1 MRKRTTYT
9 LLVVALLLFALA
21 VAVYLRQKA
30 PPEVARLLPDS
41 DAIVFLDLQPLRTL
55 THFERS
61 PVARS
66 ATYQQFIDA
75 TGIVAE
81 RDLDRVAFA
90 LHGMADPTGP
100 NGAVAFSEV
109 FEGHFDSNR
118 LARYLGSIAIAQEVY
133 AGRTVYAIRSENRTL
148 RVVILA
154 YDTIAASNM
163 PTAEQIHSIIE
174 RQQAAASPFSGSSL
188 LEARYRD
195 VPAFSSAWA
204 IGQIAR
210 PFAPA
215 GDQHAHIQ
223 LLGLE
228 LPVPADAT
236 LIASVRL
243 SPGISNGLHLDGGGR
258 VAFRVDE
265 IAPDSATA
273 AASVASLTALANLL
287 RSIEDARHSA
297 PETPQSDAVRA
308 LADSVQIVQHDT
320 LARLT
325 ASVPVAALRGF
336 ATEAAPT
343 PAASQ
348 QTPGTQPR
356 P

>member
-21 VAVYLRQKA
+21 VVVYLRQKA

-41 DAIVFLDLQPLRTL
+41 DAIVFLDLKPLREV
-55 THFERS
+55 THFDRS
-61 PVARS
+61 QVARTS
-66 ATYQQFIDA
+66 TYQQFIDA

-81 RDLDRVAFA
+81 RDLDRAAFA
-90 LHGMADPTGP
+90 LHSMADPTGP

-109 FEGHFDSNR
+109 FEGHFDSDR
-118 LARYLGSIAIAQEVY
+118 LARYLGSIAVAQEVY
-133 AGRTVYAIRSENRTL
+133 AGRTIYAIRSENRTL

-154 YDTIAASNM
+154 FDTVAASNM

-188 LEARYRD
+188 LDARYRD
-195 VPAFSSAWA
+195 VPPFSSAWA

-210 PFAPA
+210 PFAPT

-223 LLGLE
+223 LLGVE

-243 SPGISNGLHLDGGGR
+243 APALSNGLHLEGAGE
-258 VAFRVDE
+258 VAVRVDE
-265 IAPDSATA
+265 IAPDSAA
-273 AASVASLTALANLL
+273 AAGSVASLTALANLL
-287 RSIEDARHSA
+287 RGV
-297 PETPQSDAVRA
+297 ETAQHPVPVTAQDLAVRS
-308 LADSVQIVQHDT
+308 LADSVQIVQHGSV
-320 LARLT
+320 ARLT
-325 ASVPVAALRGF
+325 ASVPLSVLRTLRTD
-336 ATEAAPT
+336 AEVKSPH
-343 PAASQ
+343 
-348 QTPGTQPR
+348 
-356 P
+356 